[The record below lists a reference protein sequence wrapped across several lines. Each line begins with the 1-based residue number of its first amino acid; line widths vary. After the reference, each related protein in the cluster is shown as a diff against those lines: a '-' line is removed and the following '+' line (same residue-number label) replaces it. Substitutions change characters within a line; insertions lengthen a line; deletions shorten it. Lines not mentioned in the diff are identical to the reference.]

1 MSWALNMIQLFYIE
15 KNSLVLCF
23 HKMNFP
29 IFPLNG
35 AILFPNTNLPLN
47 IFEDRYIDMVDYALS
62 HNRLIGMI
70 QTKKNKD
77 LFTIGCL
84 GKITNFTET
93 SDGRY
98 QVNLEGINRFK
109 VKKILDNKHKF
120 IIIDGEKLNYNSN
133 FKKQIPELS
142 TKLLTNFKN
151 YLNIK
156 KIEFNT
162 SEFES
167 LDVLNL
173 AKIICVISPLDH
185 LTKQMLLE
193 FNNSDDLCE
202 NLISVL
208 EIEIN
213 NFGKS
218 LKIN

>member
-1 MSWALNMIQLFYIE
+1 MKQPLCIE
-15 KNSLVLCF
+15 KNFPVLCF

-29 IFPLNG
+29 VFPLNG

-47 IFEDRYIDMVDYALS
+47 IFEEKYIDMVDYALS
-62 HNRLIGMI
+62 HGRLIGMI
-70 QTKKNKD
+70 QTKKNED

-93 SDGRY
+93 SDRRY
-98 QVNLEGINRFK
+98 QINLEGINRFK
-109 VKKILDNKHKF
+109 IKKIINNKHKF
-120 IIIDGEKLNYNSN
+120 IMIDGEGLNYNSN
-133 FKKQIPELS
+133 FKRKTSELS
-142 TKLLTNFKN
+142 TALLSNFKN

-162 SEFES
+162 SEFEN
-167 LDVLNL
+167 LDTISL
-173 AKIICVISPLDH
+173 AKIICVISPLDY

-193 FNNSDDLCE
+193 FNSSDELCE

-218 LKIN
+218 SKIN

>member
-1 MSWALNMIQLFYIE
+1 MYWALNMSQLFCIE
-15 KNSLVLCF
+15 KNFLALCF

-29 IFPLNG
+29 VFPLNG

-47 IFEDRYIDMVDYALS
+47 IFEEKYIDMVDYALS
-62 HNRLIGMI
+62 NGRLIGMI

-84 GKITNFTET
+84 GKITNFTEM

-98 QVNLEGINRFK
+98 QINLEGINRFK
-109 VKKILDNKHKF
+109 VKKILDNKHRFK
-120 IIIDGEKLNYNSN
+120 IIDGEKLDYKNTFKKQTMELSNKLLSN
-133 FKKQIPELS
+133 FKD
-142 TKLLTNFKN
+142 
-151 YLNIK
+151 YLNVK
-156 KIEFNT
+156 KIKFNT

-173 AKIICVISPLDH
+173 AKIICVISPLDY

-193 FNNSDDLCE
+193 FNASDELCE

-213 NFGKS
+213 NFGKN

>member
-1 MSWALNMIQLFYIE
+1 MNQLFYIE
-15 KNSLVLCF
+15 KNFLVLCF
-23 HKMNFP
+23 LKMNFP
-29 IFPLNG
+29 VFPLNG

-47 IFEDRYIDMVDYALS
+47 IFEERYIDMVDYALS

-70 QTKKNKD
+70 QTRKNKD

-93 SDGRY
+93 NDRGY
-98 QVNLEGINRFK
+98 QINLEGINRFK

-120 IIIDGEKLNYNSN
+120 IMIDGEKLDYNSN
-133 FKKQIPELS
+133 FKKQTSELS
-142 TKLLTNFKN
+142 TRLLSNFKN

-167 LDVLNL
+167 LDALSL
-173 AKIICVISPLDH
+173 AKIICVISPLDY

>member
-1 MSWALNMIQLFYIE
+1 MSQLFYIE
-15 KNSLVLCF
+15 KNFPALCS

-29 IFPLNG
+29 VFPLNG

-47 IFEDRYIDMVDYALS
+47 IFEDRYIDMVDYSLS
-62 HNRLIGMI
+62 HGRLIGMI

-98 QVNLEGINRFK
+98 QINLEGINRFK
-109 VKKILDNKHKF
+109 VNKILDNKHKF
-120 IIIDGEKLNYNSN
+120 IMIDGEELDYNSN
-133 FKKQIPELS
+133 FKKQTSELS
-142 TKLLTNFKN
+142 TKLLSNFKN

-167 LDVLNL
+167 LDALNL

-193 FNNSDDLCE
+193 FNASDELCE

-218 LKIN
+218 SKIN

>member
-1 MSWALNMIQLFYIE
+1 MSQLFCIE
-15 KNSLVLCF
+15 KNFLVLCF
-23 HKMNFP
+23 HKMKLP
-29 IFPLNG
+29 VFPLKG
-35 AILFPNTNLPLN
+35 AILFPKTNLPLN

-62 HNRLIGMI
+62 HSRLIGMI

-98 QVNLEGINRFK
+98 QINLEGINRFR

-120 IIIDGEKLNYNSN
+120 IMIDGEELDYNSN
-133 FKKQIPELS
+133 FKKQTSELS
-142 TKLLTNFKN
+142 SKLLSNFKN

-167 LDVLNL
+167 LDALNL

-218 LKIN
+218 SKIN

>member
-1 MSWALNMIQLFYIE
+1 MSQLSYTE
-15 KNSLVLCF
+15 KNFLLLCF

-29 IFPLNG
+29 VFPLNG

-47 IFEDRYIDMVDYALS
+47 IFEDRYINMVDYALS
-62 HNRLIGMI
+62 HGRLIGMI

-98 QVNLEGINRFK
+98 QINLEGIHRFK
-109 VKKILDNKHKF
+109 IKKILENKKKF
-120 IIIDGEKLNYNSN
+120 IIIDGEELEYNSN
-133 FKKQIPELS
+133 FKKQTSELS
-142 TKLLTNFKN
+142 TKLLSNFKN

-156 KIEFNT
+156 KIDFNT

-167 LDVLNL
+167 LDALNL
-173 AKIICVISPLDH
+173 AKIICVIYPLDH

-193 FNNSDDLCE
+193 FNASDELCE

-218 LKIN
+218 SKIN

>member
-1 MSWALNMIQLFYIE
+1 M
-15 KNSLVLCF
+15 K
-23 HKMNFP
+23 FP

-35 AILFPNTNLPLN
+35 AMLFPNTNLPLN

-62 HNRLIGMI
+62 HDRLIGMI

-93 SDGRY
+93 SDGKY
-98 QVNLEGINRFK
+98 QINLEGVNRFK
-109 VKKILDNKHKF
+109 IKKILNSKSKF
-120 IIIDGEKLNYNSN
+120 IMIDGEVLNYNSN
-133 FKKQIPELS
+133 FKKQTSKLS
-142 TKLLTNFKN
+142 SKLLYNFKN

-167 LDVLNL
+167 LDALNL
-173 AKIICVISPLDH
+173 AKIICVISPLDPI
-185 LTKQMLLE
+185 TKQMLLE
-193 FNNSDDLCE
+193 FNTSDELCE

-218 LKIN
+218 SKIN

>member
-1 MSWALNMIQLFYIE
+1 
-15 KNSLVLCF
+15 
-23 HKMNFP
+23 MNFP

-47 IFEDRYIDMVDYALS
+47 IFEDKYIDMVDYALS

-109 VKKILDNKHKF
+109 VKKVLDMKHKF
-120 IIIDGEKLNYNSN
+120 IIIDGEELNYNSN
-133 FKKQIPELS
+133 FKKQTSELS
-142 TKLLTNFKN
+142 AKLLSNFKN

-162 SEFES
+162 SASTTINLCLLSIIFFT
-167 LDVLNL
+167 LNL
-173 AKIICVISPLDH
+173 FIPSRFI
-185 LTKQMLLE
+185 
-193 FNNSDDLCE
+193 
-202 NLISVL
+202 
-208 EIEIN
+208 
-213 NFGKS
+213 
-218 LKIN
+218 

>member
-1 MSWALNMIQLFYIE
+1 
-15 KNSLVLCF
+15 
-23 HKMNFP
+23 MNFP
-29 IFPLNG
+29 VFPLNG

-62 HNRLIGMI
+62 HSRLIGMI

-77 LFTIGCL
+77 LFSIGCL

-93 SDGRY
+93 SDGKY
-98 QVNLEGINRFK
+98 QINLEGINRFK

-120 IIIDGEKLNYNSN
+120 IMIDGEDLAYNNNFKKKTSELSDKLLSN
-133 FKKQIPELS
+133 FKK
-142 TKLLTNFKN
+142 

-173 AKIICVISPLDH
+173 AKIICVISPLDY

-193 FNNSDDLCE
+193 FNGSDELCE

-208 EIEIN
+208 EIETN

-218 LKIN
+218 SKIN

>member
-1 MSWALNMIQLFYIE
+1 
-15 KNSLVLCF
+15 
-23 HKMNFP
+23 MNFP
-29 IFPLNG
+29 VFPLNG

-62 HNRLIGMI
+62 HSRLIGMI
-70 QTKKNKD
+70 QTKKNRD

-98 QVNLEGINRFK
+98 QINLEGINRFK
-109 VKKILDNKHKF
+109 VKKILQKKQKF
-120 IIIDGEKLNYNSN
+120 IIIEGEELDYNSN
-133 FKKQIPELS
+133 FKKQTSELS
-142 TKLLTNFKN
+142 TKLLSNFKN

-167 LDVLNL
+167 LDTLNL

-193 FNNSDDLCE
+193 FDGSDELCE
-202 NLISVL
+202 SLISVL

-213 NFGKS
+213 NFGKNS
-218 LKIN
+218 TIN

>member
-1 MSWALNMIQLFYIE
+1 
-15 KNSLVLCF
+15 
-23 HKMNFP
+23 MNFP
-29 IFPLNG
+29 VFPLNG

-47 IFEDRYIDMVDYALS
+47 IFEERYIDMVDFALS
-62 HNRLIGMI
+62 HSRLIGMI

-98 QVNLEGINRFK
+98 QINLEGINRFK
-109 VKKILDNKHKF
+109 IKKIINNKHKF
-120 IIIDGEKLNYNSN
+120 IMIDGEELDYNSN
-133 FKKQIPELS
+133 FKRKTSELS
-142 TKLLTNFKN
+142 TTLLSNFKN

-167 LDVLNL
+167 LDALNL
-173 AKIICVISPLDH
+173 AKIICVISPLDY

-193 FNNSDDLCE
+193 FDGSDELCE

-213 NFGKS
+213 NYGKS
-218 LKIN
+218 TKIN

>member
-1 MSWALNMIQLFYIE
+1 
-15 KNSLVLCF
+15 
-23 HKMNFP
+23 MNFP

-47 IFEDRYIDMVDYALS
+47 IFEDKYIDMVDYALS

-109 VKKILDNKHKF
+109 VKKVLDMKHKF
-120 IIIDGEKLNYNSN
+120 IIIDGEELNYNSN
-133 FKKQIPELS
+133 FKKQTSELS
-142 TKLLTNFKN
+142 AKLLSNFKN

-218 LKIN
+218 SKIN

>member
-1 MSWALNMIQLFYIE
+1 
-15 KNSLVLCF
+15 
-23 HKMNFP
+23 MNFP
-29 IFPLNG
+29 VFPLNG
-35 AILFPNTNLPLN
+35 AMLFPNTNLPLN

-62 HNRLIGMI
+62 HSRLIGMI
-70 QTKKNKD
+70 QTKANKD

-84 GKITNFTET
+84 GRITNFTET

-98 QVNLEGINRFK
+98 QINLEGINRFK
-109 VKKILDNKHKF
+109 INKILNNKHKF
-120 IIIDGEKLNYNSN
+120 IMIDGEELDFNNN
-133 FKKQIPELS
+133 FKRKTSDLS
-142 TKLLTNFKN
+142 FKLLSNFKN

-167 LDVLNL
+167 LDALNL
-173 AKIICVISPLDH
+173 AKIICVISPLDY

-193 FNNSDDLCE
+193 FNGSDELCE

-218 LKIN
+218 SKIN

>member
-1 MSWALNMIQLFYIE
+1 
-15 KNSLVLCF
+15 
-23 HKMNFP
+23 MNFP
-29 IFPLNG
+29 VFPLNG

-62 HNRLIGMI
+62 NNRLIGMI

-77 LFTIGCL
+77 LFSIGCL
-84 GKITNFTET
+84 GKITNFTEI
-93 SDGRY
+93 SNGSY
-98 QVNLEGINRFK
+98 QINLEGINRFK

-120 IIIDGEKLNYNSN
+120 IMINGEELDYNIN
-133 FKKQIPELS
+133 FKKKTSELS
-142 TKLLTNFKN
+142 IQLLSNFKN

-167 LDVLNL
+167 LDALNL
-173 AKIICVISPLDH
+173 AKIICVISPLDY

-193 FNNSDDLCE
+193 FNSSEELCE

-218 LKIN
+218 SKIN

>member
-1 MSWALNMIQLFYIE
+1 MSQLFCIE
-15 KNSLVLCF
+15 KNFLASCF

-29 IFPLNG
+29 VFPLNG

-47 IFEDRYIDMVDYALS
+47 IFEDRYVDMVDYALS
-62 HNRLIGMI
+62 HNRIIGMI
-70 QTKKNKD
+70 QTKKNKE
-77 LFTIGCL
+77 LFNIGCL

-98 QVNLEGINRFK
+98 QVNLEGIHRFK
-109 VKKILDNKHKF
+109 LKKILDHKQKF
-120 IIIDGEKLNYNSN
+120 IMVNGEELKYNSN
-133 FKKQIPELS
+133 FKKQTSKLS
-142 TKLLTNFKN
+142 AKLLSNFKN

-167 LDVLNL
+167 LDALNL
-173 AKIICVISPLDH
+173 AKIICVISPLDY

-193 FNNSDDLCE
+193 FDNSDELCE

-218 LKIN
+218 SKIN

>member
-1 MSWALNMIQLFYIE
+1 
-15 KNSLVLCF
+15 
-23 HKMNFP
+23 MNFP

-47 IFEDRYIDMVDYALS
+47 IFEDRYVDMIDYALS

-70 QTKKNKD
+70 QTKKNND
-77 LFTIGCL
+77 LYTIGCL
-84 GKITNFTET
+84 GKITSFTET
-93 SDGRY
+93 SDRKY
-98 QVNLEGINRFK
+98 QINLEGLNRFK
-109 VKKILDNKHKF
+109 VKKILSNQHKF
-120 IIIDGEKLNYNSN
+120 TIIDGEELSYNSN
-133 FKKQIPELS
+133 FKKKTPELS
-142 TKLLTNFKN
+142 TKLLSNFKN

-162 SEFES
+162 SEFEN
-167 LDVLNL
+167 LDALNL

-193 FNNSDDLCE
+193 FNTSDELCE

-218 LKIN
+218 SKIN

>member
-1 MSWALNMIQLFYIE
+1 MSQPFCIE
-15 KNSLVLCF
+15 KNCQVLCF
-23 HKMNFP
+23 LKMHFP
-29 IFPLNG
+29 VFPLNG

-47 IFEDRYIDMVDYALS
+47 IFEERYIDMVDYALS
-62 HNRLIGMI
+62 HSRLIGMI
-70 QTKKNKD
+70 QTNKNKE
-77 LFTIGCL
+77 LFSIGCL

-98 QVNLEGINRFK
+98 QINLEGINRFK
-109 VKKILDNKHKF
+109 VTKILDNKHKF
-120 IIIDGEKLNYNSN
+120 TMIDGEELDYNGN
-133 FKKQIPELS
+133 FKKQTSKLS
-142 TKLLTNFKN
+142 TKLLSNFKN
-151 YLNIK
+151 YLKIK

-162 SEFES
+162 SEFET
-167 LDVLNL
+167 LDALNL

-193 FNNSDDLCE
+193 FNSSDELCE

-218 LKIN
+218 SKIN

>member
-1 MSWALNMIQLFYIE
+1 
-15 KNSLVLCF
+15 
-23 HKMNFP
+23 MNFP

-47 IFEDRYIDMVDYALS
+47 IFEEKYIDMVDYALS
-62 HNRLIGMI
+62 NNRLIGMI
-70 QTKKNKD
+70 QTQKNKE

-98 QVNLEGINRFK
+98 QINLEGINRFK
-109 VKKILDNKHKF
+109 VKKILDHKHKF
-120 IIIDGEKLNYNSN
+120 IIINGEELNYNSN
-133 FKKQIPELS
+133 FKKQTSELS
-142 TKLLTNFKN
+142 TKLLLNFKN

-162 SEFES
+162 SEFEN
-167 LDVLNL
+167 LDTHNL
-173 AKIICVISPLDH
+173 AKIICVISPLDY
-185 LTKQMLLE
+185 LIKQMLLE
-193 FNNSDDLCE
+193 FDNSDDLCE

-218 LKIN
+218 SKIN

>member
-1 MSWALNMIQLFYIE
+1 
-15 KNSLVLCF
+15 
-23 HKMNFP
+23 MNFP
-29 IFPLNG
+29 VFPLNG

-47 IFEDRYIDMVDYALS
+47 IFEDRYVDMVDYALS
-62 HNRLIGMI
+62 HSRLIGMI

-98 QVNLEGINRFK
+98 QINLEGINRFK
-109 VKKILDNKHKF
+109 VKKILDHKHKF
-120 IIIDGEKLNYNSN
+120 IMINGEELDYNSN
-133 FKKQIPELS
+133 FKKQTSELS
-142 TKLLTNFKN
+142 AKLLSNFKN
-151 YLNIK
+151 YLKIK

-173 AKIICVISPLDH
+173 AKIICVISPLDY

-193 FNNSDDLCE
+193 FNGSDELCE
-202 NLISVL
+202 NLITVL

>member
-1 MSWALNMIQLFYIE
+1 MI
-15 KNSLVLCF
+15 
-23 HKMNFP
+23 FP

-47 IFEDRYIDMVDYALS
+47 IFEDRYIQMVDYALS
-62 HNRLIGMI
+62 NSRLIGMI
-70 QTKKNKD
+70 QTKKNND
-77 LFTIGCL
+77 FFNVGCL

-98 QVNLEGINRFK
+98 QINLEGINRFK
-109 VKKILDNKHKF
+109 VKKILDKKNKF
-120 IIIDGEKLNYNSN
+120 IIIEGEELNYNSN
-133 FKKQIPELS
+133 FKKKTSALGS
-142 TKLLTNFKN
+142 KLLSNFKN
-151 YLNIK
+151 YLDIK

-167 LDVLNL
+167 LDTLNL

-193 FNNSDDLCE
+193 FDGSDDLCE

-218 LKIN
+218 SKIN

>member
-1 MSWALNMIQLFYIE
+1 
-15 KNSLVLCF
+15 
-23 HKMNFP
+23 MNFP

-47 IFEDRYIDMVDYALS
+47 IFEDRYIDMVNYALS

-109 VKKILDNKHKF
+109 VKKVLDMKHKF
-120 IIIDGEKLNYNSN
+120 IIIDGEELNYNSN
-133 FKKQIPELS
+133 FKKQTSELS
-142 TKLLTNFKN
+142 AKLLSNFKN

-167 LDVLNL
+167 LDALNL

-218 LKIN
+218 SKIN

>member
-1 MSWALNMIQLFYIE
+1 MNHLFCIE
-15 KNSLVLCF
+15 KNFLALCF
-23 HKMNFP
+23 REMNFP

-47 IFEDRYIDMVDYALS
+47 IFEDKYIDMVDYALS

-98 QVNLEGINRFK
+98 QINLEGLNRFK
-109 VKKILDNKHKF
+109 VVKVLNDNKHKF
-120 IIIDGEKLNYNSN
+120 IMVDGEELNYNSN
-133 FKKQIPELS
+133 FKKKTSEIS
-142 TKLLTNFKN
+142 TKLLSNFKN

-167 LDVLNL
+167 LDALNL
-173 AKIICVISPLDH
+173 AKIICVISPLDY

-193 FNNSDDLCE
+193 FDGSDELCE

-213 NFGKS
+213 NNGKS
-218 LKIN
+218 SKIN

>member
-1 MSWALNMIQLFYIE
+1 
-15 KNSLVLCF
+15 
-23 HKMNFP
+23 MNFP
-29 IFPLNG
+29 VFPLNG

-47 IFEDRYIDMVDYALS
+47 IFEDKYIDMVDYALS
-62 HNRLIGMI
+62 HSRLIGMI

-98 QVNLEGINRFK
+98 QINLEGISRFR
-109 VKKILDNKHKF
+109 VKKILDKNKKF
-120 IIIDGEKLNYNSN
+120 IIIDGEEIDYNKN
-133 FKKQIPELS
+133 FKRKTSELS
-142 TKLLTNFKN
+142 AKLLSNFKN

-167 LDVLNL
+167 LDALNL

-193 FNNSDDLCE
+193 FNGSDELCE

-213 NFGKS
+213 NYGKS
-218 LKIN
+218 SKIN

>member
-1 MSWALNMIQLFYIE
+1 MKQPLCIE
-15 KNSLVLCF
+15 KNFPVLCF

-29 IFPLNG
+29 VFPLNG

-47 IFEDRYIDMVDYALS
+47 IFEEKYIDMVDYSLS
-62 HNRLIGMI
+62 HSRLIGMI
-70 QTKKNKD
+70 QTKKNND

-98 QVNLEGINRFK
+98 QINLEGINRFK
-109 VKKILDNKHKF
+109 IKKIINNKQKF
-120 IIIDGEKLNYNSN
+120 IMIDGEELNYNSN
-133 FKKQIPELS
+133 FKRKTSELS
-142 TKLLTNFKN
+142 TTLLSNFKN

-167 LDVLNL
+167 LDALNL

-193 FNNSDDLCE
+193 FDGSDELCE

-218 LKIN
+218 SRIN

>member
-1 MSWALNMIQLFYIE
+1 
-15 KNSLVLCF
+15 
-23 HKMNFP
+23 MNFP

-47 IFEDRYIDMVDYALS
+47 IFEDKYIDMVDYALS

-98 QVNLEGINRFK
+98 QVNLEGINRFR
-109 VKKILDNKHKF
+109 VKKVLDMKHKF
-120 IIIDGEKLNYNSN
+120 IIIDGEELNYNSN
-133 FKKQIPELS
+133 FKKQTSELS
-142 TKLLTNFKN
+142 AKLLSNFKN

-167 LDVLNL
+167 LDALNL

-218 LKIN
+218 SKIN

>member
-1 MSWALNMIQLFYIE
+1 
-15 KNSLVLCF
+15 
-23 HKMNFP
+23 MNFP
-29 IFPLNG
+29 VFPLNG

-70 QTKKNKD
+70 QTNKNKD

-93 SDGRY
+93 PDRRY
-98 QVNLEGINRFK
+98 QINLEGIHRFK

-120 IIIDGEKLNYNSN
+120 IIIDGEELNYNKN
-133 FKKQIPELS
+133 FKKKIPEIS
-142 TKLLTNFKN
+142 TKLLSNFKN

-167 LDVLNL
+167 LDALNL

-193 FNNSDDLCE
+193 FNGSDELCE

-218 LKIN
+218 SKIN

>member
-1 MSWALNMIQLFYIE
+1 
-15 KNSLVLCF
+15 
-23 HKMNFP
+23 MNFP
-29 IFPLNG
+29 VFPLNG

-62 HNRLIGMI
+62 NNRLIGMI

-77 LFTIGCL
+77 LFTVGCL

-98 QVNLEGINRFK
+98 QINLEGINRFK

-120 IIIDGEKLNYNSN
+120 IIIDAEELNYNSN
-133 FKKQIPELS
+133 FKKQTSELS
-142 TKLLTNFKN
+142 AKLLSNFKN
-151 YLNIK
+151 YLNVK

-162 SEFES
+162 SEFEN
-167 LDVLNL
+167 LDALNL

-193 FNNSDDLCE
+193 FDGSDELCE

-208 EIEIN
+208 EIEIS

-218 LKIN
+218 SKIN

>member
-1 MSWALNMIQLFYIE
+1 
-15 KNSLVLCF
+15 
-23 HKMNFP
+23 MNFP
-29 IFPLNG
+29 VFPLNG

-47 IFEDRYIDMVDYALS
+47 IFEAKYIDMVDYALS
-62 HNRLIGMI
+62 HERLIGMI
-70 QTKKNKD
+70 QTKENKD

-98 QVNLEGINRFK
+98 QINLEGIKRFK
-109 VKKILDNKHKF
+109 VKKILDNKYKF
-120 IIIDGEKLNYNSN
+120 IMIEGEELDYNSN
-133 FKKQIPELS
+133 FKKQTSELS
-142 TKLLTNFKN
+142 NKLLSNFKN

-156 KIEFNT
+156 KIDFNT

-167 LDVLNL
+167 LDALNL

-193 FNNSDDLCE
+193 FDGSDELCE

-218 LKIN
+218 SKIN

>member
-1 MSWALNMIQLFYIE
+1 MSQLFCIE
-15 KNSLVLCF
+15 KNFLVLCF

-29 IFPLNG
+29 VFPLNG
-35 AILFPNTNLPLN
+35 AILFPNTKLPLN
-47 IFEDRYIDMVDYALS
+47 IFESKYIDMIDYALS
-62 HNRLIGMI
+62 HNRLVGMI

-109 VKKILDNKHKF
+109 VKKILQKKQKF
-120 IIIDGEKLNYNSN
+120 IIIEGEELDYNSN
-133 FKKQIPELS
+133 FKKQTSELS
-142 TKLLTNFKN
+142 TKLLSNFKN

-167 LDVLNL
+167 LDALNL
-173 AKIICVISPLDH
+173 AKIICVISPLDY

-193 FNNSDDLCE
+193 FDASDELCE

-208 EIEIN
+208 EIEVN

-218 LKIN
+218 SKIN